1 MFSSRQ
7 NDTPF
12 LNGLA
17 GNKMVNLIIIPC
29 KISLK
34 IATMVMLHLSNIS
47 KVYHACSNKEMV
59 FMNCCN
65 LLARLFLVTCKRK
78 ANIPKMSVVKGNKLH
93 NMDILTQTLPS
104 KIRRSQTFACR

>member
-59 FMNCCN
+59 SVNCCK
-65 LLARLFLVTCKRK
+65 LLARLFLVREKPAYPK
-78 ANIPKMSVVKGNKLH
+78 AVSVVKGNKLH

-104 KIRRSQTFACR
+104 KVRRSQTFACR